1 MALLFQSFV
10 FCYFSIISSLLVF
23 QQRKFL
29 FWKTRTVV
37 AHRRRVSWSYLFMEG
52 VVANGIKLTV
62 LAAEFLDYYSK
73 GT

>member
-1 MALLFQSFV
+1 
-10 FCYFSIISSLLVF
+10 
-23 QQRKFL
+23 
-29 FWKTRTVV
+29 V
-37 AHRRRVSWSYLFMEG
+37 AHHRRVSWSYLFMEG

>member
-1 MALLFQSFV
+1 MAH
-10 FCYFSIISSLLVF
+10 
-23 QQRKFL
+23 
-29 FWKTRTVV
+29 
-37 AHRRRVSWSYLFMEG
+37 HRCVSWSYLFMEG